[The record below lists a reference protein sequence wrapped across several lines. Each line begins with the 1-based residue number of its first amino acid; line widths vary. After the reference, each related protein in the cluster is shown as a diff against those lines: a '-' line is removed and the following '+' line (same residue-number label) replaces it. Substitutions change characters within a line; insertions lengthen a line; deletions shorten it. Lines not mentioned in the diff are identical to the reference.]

1 MQIFNTF
8 ELSAKRTFPN
18 KYLAIGTV
26 VQDKAVSGLQFTLG
40 KRVLFSH
47 QSDRHSPTGIWHL

>member
-1 MQIFNTF
+1 MQILNTF
-8 ELSAKRTFPN
+8 ELSAKLTFPN

-47 QSDRHSPTGIWHL
+47 QSDRHSPTGI